1 VGPTDQLIL
10 VSAQR
15 NLYVGTAST
24 PTTPQF
30 LSLERN
36 FSVESETSDCELNHS
51 FNDLSTSVSPQPQNE
66 AFTPVQT
73 SSPQMSLV
81 QPSVGSQAFI
91 QSSAQPSHSRQR
103 FHSIGSWETSYMGL
117 EDRNVRGPSFD
128 NSSVFGTGPQYGGAF
143 GQTQIGLPTFRQ
155 TFLPTSD
162 QQIPQPYSKIDIN
175 QGTPLP
181 NTPPI
186 NIRPNTTI
194 SIQSNSVPTYGLFGW
209 NPNCN
214 QSHLMPTYSE
224 PAINSHQEVTSS
236 GRKGLKMTAAKRLK
250 TLERQKSEEEVVN
263 FNLNKQLKDL
273 QNSIAFYRA
282 KLEENGFIDPYTQ
295 FNSK

>member
-1 VGPTDQLIL
+1 VGPTDQLIS

-103 FHSIGSWETSYMGL
+103 FHSIDSWESYMEL
-117 EDRNVRGPSFD
+117 EDRNVGGPSFD
-128 NSSVFGTGPQYGGAF
+128 NSSVFGTGPQYSDAF
-143 GQTQIGLPTFRQ
+143 GQTQTCLPTFRQ

-162 QQIPQPYSKIDIN
+162 QQIPQPYSEIDMN
-175 QGTPLP
+175 EGMRFQ

-186 NIRPNTTI
+186 NIRSNTSI
-194 SIQSNSVPTYGLFGW
+194 PIQSNSMPTYGLFGW